1 MSEAKLLKYVF
12 NSKSEKLALLNKQA
26 KSVNEEESEMD
37 EDNKVNYDKTIDNIV
52 TSTSRIIDHPSITV
66 NCRSTPKQI
75 LDSSVQRKKLRVIP
89 FHQDT
94 LRRRL
99 LEEKQL
105 IIVKTEPNVNLKG
118 MTGKESSKYSSID
131 NSTIFDT
138 TDNNTIRNE
147 VMTLPEDDTITI
159 NKANSEISET
169 TLNLSPLSTITS
181 INIDKRFRLSTGELE
196 SPRSFSPSLASSP
209 ASPTSLILG
218 VAGNPIVVS
227 PHSYFSE
234 EYNSLPRNLFFS
246 YNSNSNYALSY
257 ENSMLDDFDNEST
270 TFKKKKSVRFSNI
283 VDVIDS
289 DQKDTLAELEAFGSK
304 ANQVNGNLE
313 TQILIDV
320 EDKEEVKDDDMT
332 TMNNSRDDV
341 NQVSCLMKVE
351 EVVAIFFTY
360 LIYIFSS
367 IFSIFKFNKENKKS
381 YRYKNQF
388 ETLKD
393 NDIYNNNSI
402 SQNAIVNEDTISPSS
417 INCLKELNSTCI
429 ISNVNNNNNKKEE
442 AREIEI
448 CPLKTENEK
457 NTVEHLIIESEVV
470 ERMHMP
476 TKNPTTV
483 LESSPMTVN
492 SLSQKRGNRVVR
504 YWYDNNKKTIVQRFG
519 LFRGNQSFKKL
530 KNINSKQNSKQ
541 GDQNLLVKTKEVSK
555 VKRSSLVNFKPT
567 NIDINSIPN
576 INATT
581 TTNTI
586 LNSSSPYRE
595 EKGQMSNRKGIV
607 IHDLNHADGV
617 PDSILN
623 SSSPFREGKDQN
635 VKRKGIII
643 RDLNN
648 ADGICYEIKINSS
661 EESDEKGENSS
672 KTALSNNDNIN
683 TIENN
688 DGSSSSSSTV
698 SFSLNN
704 SNNKRTGRK
713 YSHKRQNSVRLEI
726 SY

>member
-1 MSEAKLLKYVF
+1 MNIKKDDKFKDVIHEPRHIPYQLELEWCFDFRNSNLLIDTLELSVKQNNFLLAILDEYFEVVNSVTWYVHAGLTEDIINGTYTPKSK
-12 NSKSEKLALLNKQA
+12 NSFYHQQNNKISKQ
-26 KSVNEEESEMD
+26 SITSSNV
-37 EDNKVNYDKTIDNIV
+37 DNKNSSNDSISKQNITSSNTNDNTNLFIE
-52 TSTSRIIDHPSITV
+52 
-66 NCRSTPKQI
+66 NNE
-75 LDSSVQRKKLRVIP
+75 KKDI
-89 FHQDT
+89 
-94 LRRRL
+94 
-99 LEEKQL
+99 
-105 IIVKTEPNVNLKG
+105 
-118 MTGKESSKYSSID
+118 GKDYKFFKMKYS
-131 NSTIFDT
+131 N
-138 TDNNTIRNE
+138 
-147 VMTLPEDDTITI
+147 
-159 NKANSEISET
+159 
-169 TLNLSPLSTITS
+169 
-181 INIDKRFRLSTGELE
+181 
-196 SPRSFSPSLASSP
+196 
-209 ASPTSLILG
+209 
-218 VAGNPIVVS
+218 
-227 PHSYFSE
+227 
-234 EYNSLPRNLFFS
+234 
-246 YNSNSNYALSY
+246 
-257 ENSMLDDFDNEST
+257 
-270 TFKKKKSVRFSNI
+270 
-283 VDVIDS
+283 
-289 DQKDTLAELEAFGSK
+289 
-304 ANQVNGNLE
+304 
-313 TQILIDV
+313 
-320 EDKEEVKDDDMT
+320 
-332 TMNNSRDDV
+332 
-341 NQVSCLMKVE
+341 
-351 EVVAIFFTY
+351 Y
-360 LIYIFSS
+360 LI
-367 IFSIFKFNKENKKS
+367 K
-381 YRYKNQF
+381 R
-388 ETLKD
+388 
-393 NDIYNNNSI
+393 
-402 SQNAIVNEDTISPSS
+402 
-417 INCLKELNSTCI
+417 ELSEHDEI
-429 ISNVNNNNNKKEE
+429 I
-442 AREIEI
+442 
-448 CPLKTENEK
+448 
-457 NTVEHLIIESEVV
+457 
-470 ERMHMP
+470 
-476 TKNPTTV
+476 
-483 LESSPMTVN
+483 
-492 SLSQKRGNRVVR
+492 G
-504 YWYDNNKKTIVQRFG
+504 Y
-519 LFRGNQSFKKL
+519 SFKKL